1 MRKLHRACRL
11 STNLRQSSARL
22 QTQSDPPSDDC
33 SESHGCGE
41 VGCELIVAGGDAT
54 PILQP
59 AEHALDEIALFVG
72 VGVEGMEALAG
83 WVVGDHGLGAT
94 LDQELA
100 QPIAVIGGIANAHPC
115 RRQRCEE
122 WHRDADIAALA
133 WSHLERDGAA
143 ATVDDR
149 MDLRC
154 AATA

>member
-1 MRKLHRACRL
+1 MSRPMLTVMGRRIFISRL
-11 STNLRQSSARL
+11 PASITSARPISGSRL

-100 QPIAVIGGIANAHPC
+100 QPIAV
-115 RRQRCEE
+115 
-122 WHRDADIAALA
+122 
-133 WSHLERDGAA
+133 
-143 ATVDDR
+143 
-149 MDLRC
+149 
-154 AATA
+154 